1 MKKIGYVLGIIGFG
15 FLFFLCGIRDFSGP
29 FLENGSIIVTVA
41 LVAIA
46 CLTFSA
52 YFIYEA
58 EERKKADYR
67 AMIEGRKSSLLRQCR
82 RIEALKR

>member
-1 MKKIGYVLGIIGFG
+1 MKKIGYVLGIIGFA

-29 FLENGSIIVTVA
+29 FLKNASIIIIVA

-46 CLTFSA
+46 CLISSA
-52 YFIYEA
+52 YFVYEA

-67 AMIEGRKSSLLRQCR
+67 ATIEGRKVRY
-82 RIEALKR
+82 